1 MKLLL
6 LFFHQ
11 KQFCLR
17 VDLRNSGFFK
27 FMLPNFLLA
36 FMLILELLRFQDWV
50 ASYDDN
56 FTNWGEHCE
65 HGVINTKIWWHL
77 VMFWLRLF
85 RVTVQPVWILFWKIA
100 RRCGKQ
106 GGMFHKIRRNE
117 WWIYPR
123 YGAMIWKMWLLH
135 RFRSQGL
142 NPCLVLVLCSW
153 ARLFPLKLPSSC
165 KGL

>member
-1 MKLLL
+1 
-6 LFFHQ
+6 
-11 KQFCLR
+11 
-17 VDLRNSGFFK
+17 
-27 FMLPNFLLA
+27 MLPNFFLA
-36 FMLILELLRFQDWV
+36 FMLILELLRFQDWA

-100 RRCGKQ
+100 RRCGEQ
-106 GGMFHKIRRNE
+106 GGMFHKIRRIE
-117 WWIYPR
+117 FPAFHVTWWIYPR

-142 NPCLVLVLCSW
+142 NPCLILVLCSW

-165 KGL
+165 KRL